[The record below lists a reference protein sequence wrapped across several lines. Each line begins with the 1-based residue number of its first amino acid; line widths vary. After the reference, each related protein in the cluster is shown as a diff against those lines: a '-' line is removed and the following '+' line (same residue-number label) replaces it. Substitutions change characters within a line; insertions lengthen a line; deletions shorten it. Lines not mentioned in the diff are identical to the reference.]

1 MRLLIFYVIYVVA
14 RLVFFLPLK
23 VLYVISDIC
32 CFFVYRV
39 IRYRLETVRTNL
51 RNAFPAKSRDELKRI
66 EKGFYKHFCDLFLEV
81 NYVLFVS
88 KRRAQRMII
97 FKNIE
102 LLNNY
107 YDQGKSIVAVG
118 GHYCNW
124 EILNLIAL
132 YDKHTLIGA
141 YKPLKNKHFENFINK
156 SREKFGVLPVPS
168 HEVARMSIKL
178 AQEGK
183 PFFLG
188 LIADQTPAR
197 GDIRYWT
204 TFLNQDTP
212 VFLGPEKIAKKTN
225 QPVLFCNMRKVARG
239 RYEVEFETLTE
250 NPKDTKPYEI
260 TELHVKALERLIQEA
275 PQYWLWS
282 HRRWKHRKPVNPIA
296 GKDA

>member
-1 MRLLIFYVIYVVA
+1 MRLILFYILYAFARLIFS
-14 RLVFFLPLK
+14 LPLRA
-23 VLYVISDIC
+23 LYVISDVC
-32 CFFVYRV
+32 RFFLYRV
-39 IRYRLETVRTNL
+39 VRYRVDTVRKNL
-51 RNAFPAKSRDELKRI
+51 RNAFPDKGEVELKMI
-66 EKGFYKHFCDLFLEV
+66 ERGFYKHFCDLFLEV
-81 NYVLFVS
+81 NYVLFGS
-88 KRRAQRMII
+88 IRRAQKMVV
-97 FKNIE
+97 FKNVE
-102 LLNNY
+102 LLNAY
-107 YDQGKSIVAVG
+107 YQKGQSIVAVG

-132 YDKHTLIGA
+132 YDKHTIIAA
-141 YKPLKNKHFENFINK
+141 YKPLKNKHFEKFINR

-168 HEVARMSIKL
+168 HEIFRMSIKL

-212 VFLGPEKIAKKTN
+212 VFLGPEKIAQKTN

-250 NPKDTKPYEI
+250 NPKETKPYEI
-260 TELHVKALERLIQEA
+260 TELHVRALDRLIQEA

-282 HRRWKHRKPVNPIA
+282 HRRWKHRKPANSNT
-296 GKDA
+296 GYDA